1 MENKLLDFSYFTNH
15 RLLNSYEYGI
25 LIQQIYNN
33 LRQING
39 RLIYL
44 ADSYY
49 KALSE
54 KTKFLAQLDERVI
67 NLGAKFTAEFL
78 QPYLNQKQ
86 IREEDVQDFLLD
98 YRTLYAVSESRT
110 SLFNYDEIYTEY
122 LNKYLNAEQR
132 FLKNIYDFREY

>member
-54 KTKFLAQLDERVI
+54 KTKFLAQLDERVT

-98 YRTLYAVSESRT
+98 YRTLYAVPESRT